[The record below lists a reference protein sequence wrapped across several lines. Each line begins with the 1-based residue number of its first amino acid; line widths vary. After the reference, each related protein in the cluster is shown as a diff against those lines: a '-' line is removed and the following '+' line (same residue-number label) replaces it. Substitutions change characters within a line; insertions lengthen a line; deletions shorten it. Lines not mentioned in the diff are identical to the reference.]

1 MRSFKD
7 YITEATE
14 VHPELAQHGIDHES
28 VKKFIHMRKSELDG
42 SGLETRGEKMKATRA
57 KTAFFNH
64 LKSKFPDEQKMRVA
78 HSKIADRYDYHGEKG
93 MYK

>member
-1 MRSFKD
+1 
-7 YITEATE
+7 
-14 VHPELAQHGIDHES
+14 
-28 VKKFIHMRKSELDG
+28 
-42 SGLETRGEKMKATRA
+42 MKATRA